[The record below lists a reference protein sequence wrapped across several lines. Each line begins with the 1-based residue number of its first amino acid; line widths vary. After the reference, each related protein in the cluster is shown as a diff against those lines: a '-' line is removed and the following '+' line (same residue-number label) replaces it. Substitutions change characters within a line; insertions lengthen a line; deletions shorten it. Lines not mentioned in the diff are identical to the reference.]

1 MPPYGTAM
9 PDPRPFRVLV
19 VDDHPD
25 AAEAL
30 AQLLALHGHDARAA
44 TTCAEARAAVSG
56 AAGFAPDAVLMD
68 VRLRD
73 GTGFALAADLC
84 HLLPARPV
92 LIALTGLQDQEE
104 KCRAAGFDHYVLKPA
119 APAALAALLARY
131 AARPA

>member
-1 MPPYGTAM
+1 MPPHGPAM
-9 PDPRPFRVLV
+9 PDPRPFRVLL

-44 TTCAEARAAVSG
+44 TTCAEARGAV
-56 AAGFAPDAVLMD
+56 AGFAPDAVLMD

-73 GTGFALAADLC
+73 GNGFALAAELGR
-84 HLLPARPV
+84 LLPARPV

-119 APAALAALLARY
+119 DPVALAALIATCAKR
-131 AARPA
+131 